1 MEPSWGISCSECGR
15 ETERG
20 AMGRC
25 PACGGILAPHYPD
38 ETVAQLS
45 RIEPGRGLDRFRAV
59 LPVSVPIPYLGEG
72 DTPLL
77 ASRRLGPALGLRNL
91 WFKNEGGNPSGAF
104 KDRGGAMVAALALEA
119 GAKGIVTAS
128 SGNAA
133 AAISAYAAAA
143 GLPCVILF
151 EPGNPTAKL
160 RQALATGARVLP
172 VEGVFAH
179 GPEAIAELI
188 QDVAARLSYY
198 PSFIWA
204 PVNPYILEGI
214 KTISYE
220 LVARL
225 AGPPDV
231 VVCPVGGGDMF
242 AAQWRG
248 YLELQ
253 RAGVISRLPRMV
265 AVQSESA
272 PPLLQ
277 AYRTGADRVPTLP
290 YANSRISGI
299 NVPFTGDHA
308 LAVIRQSGG
317 SAVGVVDEEVFAE
330 QARIGGEEG
339 VWIEPASAVSVTALA
354 GLLQRGEIGADET
367 VVCIM
372 SGAGF
377 KDTLLAQAETEAV
390 GSRKPVPFD
399 AEAIAREAVA

>member
-1 MEPSWGISCSECGR
+1 MQSPWSLSCSVCHR
-15 ETERG
+15 EAEPG
-20 AMGRC
+20 VMGRC
-25 PACGGILAPHYPD
+25 AACEGILAPYYGD
-38 ETVAQLS
+38 DVVAQLS
-45 RIEPGRGLDRFRAV
+45 GIQPGRGLDRYRAL
-59 LPVSVPIPYLGEG
+59 LPVSVPVPNLGEG

-77 ASRRLGPALGLRNL
+77 PSRRLGENLGLRNL
-91 WFKNEGGNPSGAF
+91 YFKNEGGNPTGAF

-119 GAKGIVTAS
+119 GAKGILTAS

-172 VEGVFAH
+172 VEGIFSH
-179 GPEAIAELI
+179 GPLAIAELI
-188 QDVAARLSYY
+188 WDVARRLQYY
-198 PSFIWA
+198 SAFIWA

-214 KTISYE
+214 KSISYE

-225 AGPPDV
+225 PGPPDV

-253 RAGVISRLPRMV
+253 RAGVIDRLPRMV

-272 PPLLQ
+272 PPLLV
-277 AYRTGADRVPTLP
+277 AYRGGEEHVPTLP

-308 LAVIRQSGG
+308 LAAIRESGG
-317 SAVGVVDEEVFAE
+317 CAAGVLDE
-330 QARIGGEEG
+330 QAYAMQAGIGREEG
-339 VWIEPASAVSVTALA
+339 IWVEPASAAPVAALV
-354 GLLQRGEIGADET
+354 GLLERGEIGREET

-377 KDTLLAQAETEAV
+377 KDTTLAQAETEAV
-390 GSRKPVPFD
+390 GSRPPVPFD
-399 AEAIAREAVA
+399 AEAIAGEALS